1 MYMLPASVLQST
13 TCLMLTMVIGLLMT
27 AHNAHVVTH
36 YTENRGQLQLMWVG
50 VAAGLVLLDASLGGL
65 VILLGLTAQQVNS
78 SDTRVVS
85 QHLGLVALTSLVC
98 KCGVSEGA
106 WVTAAIAAV
115 IFVDMASLLQS
126 LVIVDSHRQAYV
138 LGQGALT
145 AMLWVSVVNGIL
157 VLVLVWVMCKL
168 GAGVGIYFLPV
179 AYGGAASTALRYIGI
194 ASFMQAMGTSRL
206 SQKQGVGS
214 YTLCTSLVGAS
225 LLSMGVWLAA
235 GLLWTGHTHV
245 LATSTGLTMVVVVVG
260 IQVHTT
266 WVTGLLICSS
276 VTWVLLVDFVTA
288 APQSTGTGVNSHRAT
303 SSAMMN
309 RTNSTVNTTTSL
321 MGVITNM
328 GLRTL

>member
-13 TCLMLTMVIGLLMT
+13 TCLMLTMVIGLSIT
-27 AHNAHVVTH
+27 AHNAQVVKH
-36 YTENRGQLQLMWVG
+36 YPENRGHFQLLWVG
-50 VAAGLVLLDASLGGL
+50 VAAGLLLLDASLGGV
-65 VILLGLTAQQVNS
+65 VILMGLTAQQVNS
-78 SDTRVVS
+78 SDTHVVS
-85 QHLGLVALTSLVC
+85 QHLGLAMLTSLVC

-138 LGQGALT
+138 LGQGVLT
-145 AMLWVSVVNGIL
+145 AMLGISVVNGNL
-157 VLVLVWVMCKL
+157 GLVLVWVMCKL
-168 GAGVGIYFLPV
+168 GAGVGTLFRGV
-179 AYGGAASTALRYIGI
+179 T
-194 ASFMQAMGTSRL
+194 RL
-206 SQKQGVGS
+206 SQQGVGS

-245 LATSTGLTMVVVVVG
+245 LATSTGLTMGVVVVG

-288 APQSTGTGVNSHRAT
+288 APQTIVKGVNLLTYRT
-303 SSAMMN
+303 S
-309 RTNSTVNTTTSL
+309 TDLDT
-321 MGVITNM
+321 
-328 GLRTL
+328 